1 MGCLQSYLSGLLEKE
16 GEVPL
21 VNQPAGT
28 KYISRRQ
35 AWASVVGKE
44 RADKLIEAS
53 KQHRLTYPHRYKG
66 IVSETS
72 PDYKFPVG
80 HDLGKHEET
89 WGGCYSPGFPA
100 QLDRVGGQVIPG
112 HNPCINIKDKRSKAQ
127 KRMTALHETTH
138 DLRPGL
144 NSSSVRAA
152 TKDLT
157 GAKTTA
163 ELQAARDRWRPVFKR
178 EPRLLPSQELAHKHL
193 TSRTYTYGR
202 TSDASKEEYITELAE
217 LRAGLERLGV
227 DTTNPKGVYQF
238 LNNASSDKL
247 STSVNNVYTDT
258 LRRALDLIK
267 GMPPE
272 FRQNVIKTISIDLP
286 GIAKTTT
293 RGSKFVS

>member
-16 GEVPL
+16 GETPP

-35 AWASVVGKE
+35 AWGSVVGKE

-53 KQHRLTYPHRYKG
+53 KQHRLTYPHRFKG

-80 HDLGKHEET
+80 YNLGKYKENV
-89 WGGCYSPGFPA
+89 GGLYSSGFPA
-100 QLDRVGGQVIPG
+100 QLDRRGQVIPG
-112 HNPCINIKDKRSKAQ
+112 NSPGINIRDEVSKAQ
-127 KRMTALHETTH
+127 KRMLALHETTH

-193 TSRTYTYGR
+193 TSRTYTYNE
-202 TSDASKEEYITELAE
+202 TSDASKEEYITELVE
-217 LRAGLERLGV
+217 MRAGLERLGV

-247 STSVNNVYTDT
+247 STSINNVYTDT

-267 GMPPE
+267 EMPPE
-272 FRQNVIKTISIDLP
+272 LRQNVIKTISIDLP